1 MITFIYGMMLRNFF
15 ILILSI
21 LLICVSPL
29 VPLVGSP
36 IFAAKPPLD
45 VKVIDTPNDK
55 GKSITLIFEKTS
67 KDTFQMVRLC
77 SPSSIEYEIWRSAE
91 EENSFQVVGKILSS
105 DTQFIDSKVKDGV
118 KYFYFIKGTGE
129 NDTLISKVFGPVVSK
144 KQWADTPRQG
154 LVQAHPSGWFNPKQT
169 NVLIAVVL
177 SFLFIFGFI
186 LYGKKGKKLYVRPIT
201 GLQAID
207 DAIGRATEM
216 GKPILYS
223 SGLGRMD
230 RVATM
235 ASMNIL
241 GSVAEKT
248 AEYNT
253 PLIFPNYDPIVMT
266 TAQEVVREGYSKA
279 GHPEAYKPDNIFFVT
294 QSQFGYA
301 AAVDGIM
308 TRQMPA
314 TNLFLGTFEA
324 EALILAETGNSIGA
338 IQIAGTDSTIQL
350 SFFIVACDYTLIG
363 EELFVASGYLTKDP
377 QILGSIKGQDWLKAI
392 IVLLI
397 LIGGIA
403 GVLGFNDFIKWF
415 NIG

>member
-1 MITFIYGMMLRNFF
+1 MMLKNSF
-15 ILILSI
+15 IFLSSI
-21 LLICVSPL
+21 LLIYASFLLPGA
-29 VPLVGSP
+29 GSP
-36 IFAAKPPLD
+36 IFAAKPPLN
-45 VKVIDTPNDK
+45 VKVMDTPNDK
-55 GKSITLIFEKTS
+55 GESITLTFERIQPPRQE
-67 KDTFQMVRLC
+67 DTLA
-77 SPSSIEYEIWRSAE
+77 IEYEIWRSAE
-91 EENSFQVVGKILSS
+91 EENSFQMVGKIFSS
-105 DTQFIDSKVKDGV
+105 DTIFIDSKVKNGV
-118 KYFYFIKGTGE
+118 NYYYFIKGTGE
-129 NDTLISKVFGPVVSK
+129 NDTLISRVFGPVVSK
-144 KQWADTPRQG
+144 GEWIDV
-154 LVQAHPSGWFNPKQT
+154 LPSGWFNPKRT
-169 NVLIAVVL
+169 NVLVAMVICF
-177 SFLFIFGFI
+177 SFILGFI
-186 LYGKKGKKLYVRPIT
+186 LYGKIGKKLYVRPIA
-201 GLQAID
+201 GLGAID

-223 SGLGRMD
+223 SGLGKMD

-241 GSVAEKT
+241 ASVAEKT

-253 PLIFPNYDPIVMT
+253 PLIFPNYDPVVMT
-266 TAQEVVREGYSKA
+266 TAQEVVKEAYSKA
-279 GHPEAYKPDNIFFVT
+279 GHPEAYRPDNIFFVT

-308 TRQMPA
+308 TRQLPA

-403 GVLGFNDFIKWF
+403 GVLGFSDFIQLF

>member
-1 MITFIYGMMLRNFF
+1 
-15 ILILSI
+15 
-21 LLICVSPL
+21 
-29 VPLVGSP
+29 
-36 IFAAKPPLD
+36 
-45 VKVIDTPNDK
+45 
-55 GKSITLIFEKTS
+55 
-67 KDTFQMVRLC
+67 
-77 SPSSIEYEIWRSAE
+77 
-91 EENSFQVVGKILSS
+91 
-105 DTQFIDSKVKDGV
+105 
-118 KYFYFIKGTGE
+118 
-129 NDTLISKVFGPVVSK
+129 
-144 KQWADTPRQG
+144 
-154 LVQAHPSGWFNPKQT
+154 
-169 NVLIAVVL
+169 
-177 SFLFIFGFI
+177 
-186 LYGKKGKKLYVRPIT
+186 
-201 GLQAID
+201 
-207 DAIGRATEM
+207 M

-223 SGLGRMD
+223 SGLGKMD

-241 GSVAEKT
+241 ASVAEKT

-253 PLIFPNYDPIVMT
+253 PLIFPNYDPVVMT
-266 TAQEVVREGYSKA
+266 TAQEVVKEGYSKA
-279 GHPEAYKPDNIFFVT
+279 GHPEAYNPDNIFFVT

-308 TRQMPA
+308 TRQLPA

-403 GVLGFNDFIKWF
+403 GVLGFSNFIKLF

>member
-1 MITFIYGMMLRNFF
+1 MLITYLVIAFTWEMMLKNIYIFLSVIF
-15 ILILSI
+15 LIYASF
-21 LLICVSPL
+21 LLPGA
-29 VPLVGSP
+29 GSP
-36 IFAAKPPLD
+36 IFAAKPPLN
-45 VKVIDTPNDK
+45 VKVMDTPNDK
-55 GKSITLIFEKTS
+55 GESITLTFERIQPPRQE
-67 KDTFQMVRLC
+67 DTLA
-77 SPSSIEYEIWRSAE
+77 IEYEIWRSAE
-91 EENSFQVVGKILSS
+91 EENSFQMVGKIFSS
-105 DTQFIDSKVKDGV
+105 DTIFIDSKVKNGV
-118 KYFYFIKGTGE
+118 NYYYFIKGTGE
-129 NDTLISKVFGPVVSK
+129 NDTLISRVFGPVVSK
-144 KQWADTPRQG
+144 GEWINI
-154 LVQAHPSGWFNPKQT
+154 LPSGWFNPKRT
-169 NVLIAVVL
+169 NVLVAMVICF
-177 SFLFIFGFI
+177 SFILGFI
-186 LYGKKGKKLYVRPIT
+186 LYGKIGKKLYVRPIA
-201 GLQAID
+201 GLGAID

-223 SGLGRMD
+223 SGLGKMD

-241 GSVAEKT
+241 ASVAEKT

-253 PLIFPNYDPIVMT
+253 PLIFPNYDPVVMT
-266 TAQEVVREGYSKA
+266 TAQEVVKEAYSKA
-279 GHPEAYKPDNIFFVT
+279 GHPEAYRPNNIFFVT

-308 TRQMPA
+308 TRQLPA

-403 GVLGFNDFIKWF
+403 GVLGFSDFIQLF

>member
-1 MITFIYGMMLRNFF
+1 MITFTYETMLKIF
-15 ILILSI
+15 LILVFSI
-21 LLICVSPL
+21 LLTYA
-29 VPLVGSP
+29 SP
-36 IFAAKPPLD
+36 IFATKPPLD
-45 VKVIDTPNDK
+45 VTVMDTPNDK
-55 GKSITLIFEKTS
+55 GESITLTFERAS
-67 KDTFQMVRLC
+67 KDTFQ
-77 SPSSIEYEIWRSAE
+77 IEYEIWRSAE
-91 EENSFQVVGKILSS
+91 EENSFQLAGKILSS
-105 DTQFIDSKVKDGV
+105 DSIFIDSKVKVKDGV
-118 KYFYFIKGTGE
+118 NYFYFIKGAGE

-144 KQWADTPRQG
+144 GQ
-154 LVQAHPSGWFNPKQT
+154 WFNPKQT
-169 NVLIAVVL
+169 NVLFAVVI

-186 LYGKKGKKLYVRPIT
+186 LYGKKGRKLYIRPIA
-201 GLQAID
+201 GLGAID

-223 SGLGRMD
+223 SGLGKMD

-241 GSVAEKT
+241 ASVAEKT

-253 PLIFPNYDPIVMT
+253 PLIFPNYDPVVMT
-266 TAQEVVREGYSKA
+266 TAQEVVKEGYSKA

-308 TRQMPA
+308 TRQLPA

-403 GVLGFNDFIKWF
+403 GVLGFSNFIKF
-415 NIG
+415 FSIG

>member
-1 MITFIYGMMLRNFF
+1 MMLKKFF
-15 ILILSI
+15 ITSLSV
-21 LLICVSPL
+21 LLIYA
-29 VPLVGSP
+29 SP
-36 IFAAKPPLD
+36 ILAAKPPLN
-45 VKVIDTPNDK
+45 VKVMDTPNDK
-55 GKSITLIFEKTS
+55 GESITLTFERIQPS
-67 KDTFQMVRLC
+67 GQEDTLA
-77 SPSSIEYEIWRSAE
+77 IEYEIWRSAE
-91 EENSFQVVGKILSS
+91 EENSFQLVGKIFSS
-105 DTQFIDSKVKDGV
+105 DTIFIDSKVKDGV
-118 KYFYFIKGTGE
+118 SYYYFIKGTGE

-144 KQWADTPRQG
+144 GEGTDA
-154 LVQAHPSGWFNPKQT
+154 LPSGWFNPKRT
-169 NVLIAVVL
+169 NVLVAMVICF
-177 SFLFIFGFI
+177 SFILGFI
-186 LYGKKGKKLYVRPIT
+186 LYGKRGKKLYIRPIA
-201 GLQAID
+201 GLGAID

-223 SGLGRMD
+223 SGLGKMD

-241 GSVAEKT
+241 ASVAEKT

-253 PLIFPNYDPIVMT
+253 PLIFPNYDPVVMT
-266 TAQEVVREGYSKA
+266 TAQEVVKEGYSKA

-308 TRQMPA
+308 TRQLPA

-392 IVLLI
+392 IVLSI

-403 GVLGFNDFIKWF
+403 GLLGFSDFIKLF

>member
-1 MITFIYGMMLRNFF
+1 MRIHALKFLFF
-15 ILILSI
+15 LLPFSI
-21 LLICVSPL
+21 FLFFVSPAHTQNP
-29 VPLVGSP
+29 VT
-36 IFAAKPPLD
+36 FKA
-45 VKVIDTPNDK
+45 IDTPNDK
-55 GKSITLIFEKTS
+55 GESITLTVEGLS
-67 KDTFQMVRLC
+67 EDTT
-77 SPSSIEYEIWRSAE
+77 IGEYEIWRTTE
-91 EENSFQVVGKILSS
+91 QEDNFQLVAKVSS
-105 DTQFIDSKVKDGV
+105 KQTNFVDTDVKDGI
-118 KYFYFIKGTGE
+118 KYLYLLKYKKGNEVLVSPVT
-129 NDTLISKVFGPVVSK
+129 DPVISSG
-144 KQWADTPRQG
+144 QWFHTQR
-154 LVQAHPSGWFNPKQT
+154 V
-169 NVLIAVVL
+169 NVLIGALV
-177 SFLFIFGFI
+177 SFLYILGFVW
-186 LYGKKGKKLYVRPIT
+186 YAQKGKKLYIRPIS

-223 SGLGRMD
+223 TGLGKMD

-241 GSVAEKT
+241 SSVAEKT

-253 PLIFPNYDPIVMT
+253 PLIFPNYDPVVMT
-266 TAQEVVREGYSKA
+266 TAQEVVKEACSRA
-279 GHPEAYKPDNIFFVT
+279 GHPDAYHPDDIFFVT

-308 TRQMPA
+308 TRQLPA

-338 IQIAGTDSTIQL
+338 LQIAGTDSTIQL

-363 EELFVASGYLTKDP
+363 EELFVASGYLTQDK
-377 QILGSIKGQDWLKAI
+377 QVLGSIKGQDWLKAL

-403 GVLGFNDFIKWF
+403 GILGLYKIIEFFNV
-415 NIG
+415 G